1 MVLSGTH
8 APMHVRAIL
17 TLVNFVVVAIALAIF
32 FLDPAIASIAVYA
45 VLIWMFASL
54 MIFYLPWGN
63 RQLHPSG
70 PPVAPGV
77 GPAGSGGPSSAPPLP
92 TSGIGFCIYC
102 GTNLAPGAPACPAC
116 GRAVR
121 IA

>member
-1 MVLSGTH
+1 
-8 APMHVRAIL
+8 MHVRAIL

-32 FLDPAIASIAVYA
+32 FLDPSIASIAVYA

-54 MIFYLPWGN
+54 VIFYLPGAS
-63 RQLHPSG
+63 RQFHPSG

-77 GPAGSGGPSSAPPLP
+77 GPVGSGGPAGAPPLP

-102 GTNLAPGAPACPAC
+102 GTNLTAGAATCPAC
-116 GRAVR
+116 GRTVR
-121 IA
+121 FA